1 MKKLKTS
8 DILAN
13 KLELSKSAI
22 VTLAIQD
29 FSKRMEDYSDFFD
42 IGTGKVANEVIR
54 MIKEDNVIT
63 VEHTISSFYAI
74 LIELEKRK
82 SNSID
87 RGSNNNDK

>member
-1 MKKLKTS
+1 
-8 DILAN
+8 
-13 KLELSKSAI
+13 
-22 VTLAIQD
+22 
-29 FSKRMEDYSDFFD
+29 MEDYSDFFD